1 MSPQMSRSVA
11 ALARATLAAMA
22 LIASVPARAPGQEPE
37 NGAASKMPP
46 TVRRTADGRPDLE
59 GTYEHGAGGGNY
71 GLERHARTALI
82 PGGTGVVVDP
92 PDGKLPMQAWA
103 RAEVE
108 SRALPE
114 RGYDDPTAHCF
125 PGGVPREMYVPQPI
139 QILQP
144 PGYVVFLFERMSW
157 RTVPLDGRA
166 HIPDTIRLW
175 QGDSVGRWEGDT
187 LVVETTNFNGKTWLD
202 QAGEMVSHAERV
214 VERLTPVDGDTI
226 NYEATVTDPV
236 VYTRPWTVAFLLRRR
251 KDELL
256 EVACHEDD
264 QDLQHLKAIKDAAEG
279 NGRQQKERSGVS
291 EGPEVGR

>member
-1 MSPQMSRSVA
+1 MNRRVTALVRVIFVA
-11 ALARATLAAMA
+11 TALLA
-22 LIASVPARAPGQEPE
+22 LIPAIVLGQEEGRGPVST
-37 NGAASKMPP
+37 GAPAPIL
-46 TVRRTADGRPDLE
+46 RTADGKPDLE
-59 GTYEHGAGGGNY
+59 GTYEHGEGGGNY
-71 GLERHARTALI
+71 GLEKHARTALI

-92 PDGKLPMQAWA
+92 PDGKLPMQPWA

-108 SRALPE
+108 SRARPE

-144 PGYVVFLFERMSW
+144 PGYVLFLFERMSW

-166 HIPDTIRLW
+166 HIPDAIRLW

-187 LVVETTNFNGKTWLD
+187 LVVETANFNGKTWLN
-202 QAGEMVSHAERV
+202 QNGEVVSHAERV
-214 VERLTPVDGDTI
+214 VERLTPVDGNTI

-236 VYTRPWTVAFLLRRR
+236 AYTRPWTIAFHLRRR

-264 QDLQHLKAIKDAAEG
+264 QDLQHLKVVKDGFEAEQAS
-279 NGRQQKERSGVS
+279 RKSSQK
-291 EGPEVGR
+291 

>member
-1 MSPQMSRSVA
+1 MNRGVTALGRAIVGAVFA
-11 ALARATLAAMA
+11 ATGLLALVP
-22 LIASVPARAPGQEPE
+22 ASVLGQEEGKGP
-37 NGAASKMPP
+37 ASSAPAP
-46 TVRRTADGRPDLE
+46 IRRTADGKPDLE
-59 GTYEHGAGGGNY
+59 GTYEHGEGGGNY
-71 GLERHARTALI
+71 GLEKHARTALI

-92 PDGKLPMQAWA
+92 PDGKLPMQPWA

-108 SRALPE
+108 SRARPE

-144 PGYVVFLFERMSW
+144 PGYVLFLFERMSW

-166 HIPDTIRLW
+166 HIPDAIRLW

-187 LVVETTNFNGKTWLD
+187 LVVETANFNGKTWLN
-202 QAGEMVSHAERV
+202 QNGEMVSHAERV
-214 VERLTPVDGDTI
+214 VERLTPVDGNTI

-236 VYTRPWTVAFLLRRR
+236 VYTRPWTIAFHLRRR

-264 QDLQHLKAIKDAAEG
+264 QDLQHLKLVKDAFEAE
-279 NGRQQKERSGVS
+279 QASPK
-291 EGPEVGR
+291 